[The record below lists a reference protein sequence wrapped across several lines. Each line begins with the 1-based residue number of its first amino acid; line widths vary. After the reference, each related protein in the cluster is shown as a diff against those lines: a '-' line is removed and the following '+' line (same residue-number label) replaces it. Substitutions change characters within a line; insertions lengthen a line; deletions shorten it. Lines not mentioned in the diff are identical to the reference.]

1 MMPYVHG
8 TFINILL
15 SSYYLSVNKPIHIK
29 AMLKK
34 STLFSA
40 FLIAEILVSYSPLT
54 ALAAPANL
62 IKNPSAEIGTAL
74 PDFWSKGN
82 WGTNTAAFTYPAPG
96 IDGAQ
101 AMRVDVSDITSGDA
115 KWYFEDVAVKPDTA
129 YVFSDSYQSNVD
141 TEAVI
146 RYKTTGGATNYVSLG
161 AIPAS
166 TAIAAK
172 QFVFT
177 TPTNAASLTVFHLIA
192 KNGYLITDNYSL
204 TENDIT
210 PPPPPPSSSNL
221 IANGSFETAGT
232 GGNPGNWTQGGW
244 GANTPVFTYPSVGAD
259 GNKSAKVE
267 ITSYTSGDAKW
278 YFADVPV
285 TAGASY
291 TFTDIYKSTA
301 ATELVIQY
309 KIGTGFSYQF
319 LSMLPVASGWT
330 TATQNFT
337 VPAGATAVSVFHLLR
352 SVGTLETDEFSL
364 VANTAPPDGSVP
376 TANITSPTAG
386 AMLSGAAS
394 VSVNAADNVAVAGVT
409 LLVDGAV
416 VGTEDTAAPYN
427 FTFNTSAFSNTS
439 HTLTARARDTSGNL
453 GTSAGVTVI
462 ISNGPPVT
470 PGFEAETIA
479 SGLVLP
485 TAMAFA
491 PDGRIFIAEKGGAV
505 RAVKNGVL
513 LLEPVIALTDVNTYN
528 DRGLIGIAV
537 DPNFTAN
544 GYLYLSYT
552 FENTPGANFSGQK
565 TVHIARVTV
574 VGDTASES
582 SKVLL
587 VGTIDGNAAK
597 PSCENFLVTDDCIPS
612 DSPSHSAG
620 GLRFGP
626 DGKLYATLGEGANF
640 DRVDTLALRAQNI
653 DSLGGKVLRLNP
665 DGTAPADNPFYN
677 GDPNA
682 NRSKVYAYGVRNAFR
697 FNFRPSDGALF
708 LGDVGWDTWEEINLI
723 RPGGN
728 YGWPCFE
735 GTSRSAPASGGPGYV
750 CDAPGAV
757 APLYF
762 YQHNSAFAG
771 SVTAGAFPAGSAY
784 PAEFSNSLFFGD
796 YAQDLIKRLV
806 LDSGN
811 NVLSVQQ
818 DVIDNPGGPVDL
830 STGPDGNVYYLAIYT
845 GELKRLVYTTGNR
858 NPVAIINTSAV
869 AGLAPLSVN
878 FSSAGSSDPNGDA
891 LTYSWNFGDGTTSSL
906 ANPNHVYTANGAF
919 LAVLTL
925 SDGRGGVDIKS
936 IMITVGN
943 KPPEAFIG
951 SPASGS
957 LYKAGNTIAA
967 QGSGTD
973 SEDGALGASAHH
985 WQIILHHNT
994 HTHTLQEFFNTASP
1008 SFIAPDHSGETDV
1021 YTEIILTVTDSAGL
1035 TGTRSVNLYLDN
1047 GTSDTSGNL
1056 IKNPSMETA
1065 DPNNGE
1071 NPLYWTTS
1079 YYGNSNAVFTY
1090 PVPGFDG
1097 TKAATVNVSG
1107 YVSGGA
1113 KWYFDPVYVTPGQ
1126 EYRFSDYYTG
1136 NSNSSLTAEFG
1147 FADGTY
1153 KYVDLATLPP
1163 AATPTRVESTITIP
1177 ANVQRLSVT
1186 HELAGNGTL
1195 TTDNFSLTLGGTVPP
1210 PPPPPPTSSNLITN
1224 GSFETAGT
1232 GGNPLGWTR
1241 GGWGD
1246 QTAVFTYPIAGFDGG
1261 KAVELKIT
1269 AYPATGGDSKWIFED
1284 VSVTP
1289 GTLYTYSERYQA
1301 NTISD
1306 VIGQYTMNDGSEHYF
1321 GLTKELPPT
1330 SGWTQNS
1337 GSFCPPVGTKSI
1349 TLFHLLSTITT
1360 LSLDDVSLTAGGS
1373 CTPAETIPPTVAF
1386 TNPLEGNTVSGTVTL
1401 NASATDNVGVT
1412 QFFFAVDGD
1421 PFGPIMPTGPYTINW
1436 NSTGVANGPHTL
1448 KATAT
1453 DAAGNNERQIINIV
1467 VNN

>member
-1 MMPYVHG
+1 
-8 TFINILL
+8 
-15 SSYYLSVNKPIHIK
+15 
-29 AMLKK
+29 MLKK
-34 STLFSA
+34 STLSA
-40 FLIAEILVSYSPLT
+40 FLIAGTFLSSFSTFPLM
-54 ALAAPANL
+54 ALAAPVNL
-62 IKNPSAEIGTAL
+62 IKNPSAETGAAL
-74 PDFWSKGN
+74 PDFWSTGN
-82 WGTNTAAFTYPAPG
+82 WGANTAVFSYPTSG
-96 IDGAQ
+96 IDGSR
-101 AMRVDVSDITSGDA
+101 AMRVDVSARTNGDA
-115 KWYFEDVAVKPDTA
+115 KWYFNDVPTKPNTA
-129 YVFSDSYQSNVD
+129 YVFSDSYQSDVD

-146 RYKTTGGATNYVSLG
+146 RYQTAGGATKYVLLG
-161 AIPAS
+161 NFSAS
-166 TAIAAK
+166 TATATKSFA
-172 QFVFT
+172 FT
-177 TPTNAASLTVFHLIA
+177 TPADASSATIFHLIA

-204 TENDIT
+204 IEEGGT
-210 PPPPPPSSSNL
+210 PPPPSSNL
-221 IANGSFETAGT
+221 ITNGSFEATGT
-232 GGNPGNWTQGGW
+232 GGNPSNWAQGGW
-244 GANTPVFTYPSVGAD
+244 GTNTPVFTYPSVGQD
-259 GNKSAKVE
+259 GNKAVKIQV
-267 ITSYTSGDAKW
+267 TSYTNGDAKW
-278 YFADVPV
+278 YFDEVPV
-285 TAGASY
+285 TAGATY
-291 TFTDIYKSTA
+291 TFSDIYKSTV
-301 ATELVIQY
+301 ATELVAQY
-309 KIGTGFSYQF
+309 KIGTSFSYQF
-319 LSMLPVASGWT
+319 LASLPVAGNWT
-330 TATQNFT
+330 TLTKNIT
-337 VPAGATAVSVFHLLR
+337 VPAGATALSVFHLLS
-352 SVGTLETDEFSL
+352 SVGTLETDAFSL
-364 VANTAPPDGSVP
+364 TSNSTPPDTTLPG
-376 TANITSPTAG
+376 ANITTPATG
-386 AMLSGAAS
+386 AILSGTTT
-394 VSVNAADNVAVAGVT
+394 VSVTANDNVAVAGVT
-409 LLVDGAV
+409 LLIDGAI
-416 VGTEDTAAPYN
+416 VGVEDTTAPYD
-427 FTFNTSAFSNTS
+427 FSLDTTTFSSAS
-439 HTLTARARDTSGNL
+439 HTITARARDTSGNL
-453 GTSAGVTVI
+453 GTSAGVTVTL
-462 ISNGPPVT
+462 SNGSPVT
-470 PGFEAETIA
+470 PGFQAETVA

-491 PDGRIFIAEKGGAV
+491 QDGRIFIAEKGGTV

-513 LLEPVIALTDVNTYN
+513 LSEPVITLTDVNTYN

-537 DPNFTAN
+537 DPNFTTN

-552 FENTPGANFSGQK
+552 FENTPGANFSGPK

-574 VGDTASES
+574 VGDSASES
-582 SKVLL
+582 SKVIL
-587 VGTIDGNAAK
+587 VGTVDGDAAN
-597 PSCENFLVTDDCIPS
+597 PSCENFLVTADCIPS

-653 DSLGGKVLRLNP
+653 DSLGGKMLRLNP
-665 DGTAPADNPFYN
+665 DGTASADNPFYN

-682 NRSKVYAYGVRNAFR
+682 NRSKVYAYGMRNAFR

-735 GTSRSAPASGGPGYV
+735 GTSRSTPASGGPGYV

-771 SVTAGAFPAGSAY
+771 SVTAGAFPGGAAY
-784 PAEFSNSLFFGD
+784 PSQYSNSLFFGD

-806 LDSGN
+806 LDSAN

-858 NPVAIINTSAV
+858 NPIAAISATPV

-878 FSSAGSSDPNGDA
+878 FSSAGSSDQNGDA
-891 LTYSWNFGDGTTSSL
+891 LIYSWNFGDGTTSSL
-906 ANPNHVYTANGAF
+906 ANLNHVYTANGSYR
-919 LAVLTL
+919 AVLTL
-925 SDGRGGVDIKS
+925 SDSHGGVDIKS

-957 LYKAGNTIAA
+957 LYKAGDTIAA
-967 QGSGTD
+967 QGSSTD

-994 HTHTLQEFFNTASP
+994 HTHLLQEFFNTTSP

-1021 YTEIILTVTDSAGL
+1021 YTEIILTATDSAGL

-1047 GTSDTSGNL
+1047 GASDISGNL

-1065 DPNNGE
+1065 DPNNRE

-1090 PVPGFDG
+1090 PVSGFDG

-1126 EYRFSDYYTG
+1126 EYHFSEYYTS
-1136 NSNSSLTAEFG
+1136 NTNSSLTAEFG

-1163 AATPTRVESTITIP
+1163 VVTPARVDRTIIIP

-1186 HELAGNGTL
+1186 HELAGNGIL
-1195 TTDNFSLTLGGTVPP
+1195 TTDNFSLTLGGST

-1246 QTAVFTYPIAGFDGG
+1246 QTAVFTYPIVGFDGG
-1261 KAVELKIT
+1261 KAVGLQIT

-1284 VSVTP
+1284 IPVTP
-1289 GTLYTYSERYQA
+1289 GTLYTYGERYQA

-1306 VIGQYTMNDGSEHYF
+1306 VIGQYTMNDGSQHYF

-1330 SGWTQNS
+1330 SGWTQNT

-1386 TNPLEGNTVSGTVTL
+1386 TNPLEGNTVSGTVAL
-1401 NASATDNVGVT
+1401 NATATDNVGVT

-1436 NSTGVANGPHTL
+1436 DSTTVPNGAHTL

-1453 DAAGNNERQIINIV
+1453 DAAGNNERQIINII